1 MPMFEKEIP
10 VLLVDDDP
18 DVLAVSKLAMRSFE
32 VFGLPITVYT
42 ATSKAE
48 AIDLLT
54 SRFALQAQVGA
65 KLNVAFLDVVMETDT
80 AGLELADYIRNTL
93 GNKFTQI
100 YVRTGQPGI
109 APERSV
115 IDKYDIDGYFT
126 KAEATEDK
134 LYTLVKSGVRH
145 AYFTGLSL
153 ALSNVL
159 AGLITA
165 SGSRD
170 ALRETLTRSWGMWD
184 VDFRIGYSI
193 NGETILR
200 GFDEAEFGELRDAL
214 DGEAGTPI
222 GRSGN
227 DKYVIDGNRLLIK
240 VAGSDTTDEVYDV
253 AVGHAPAPEMLIP
266 VMHTFVRSFAALW
279 KKAGE
284 RELEPVGA

>member
-1 MPMFEKEIP
+1 MFEKEIP

-18 DVLAVSKLAMRSFE
+18 DVLSVSKLAMRSFE
-32 VFGLPITVYT
+32 VYGLPITVYT
-42 ATSKAE
+42 AASKAE
-48 AIDLLT
+48 AIDLLS

-65 KLNVAFLDVVMETDT
+65 KLNVAFVDVVMETDT
-80 AGLELADYIRNTL
+80 AGLELCDYIRNTM

-100 YVRTGQPGI
+100 YVRTGQPGM

-115 IDKYDIDGYFT
+115 IDKYDINGYFT

-134 LYTLVKSGVRH
+134 LYTLVKSGVRQ

-159 AGLITA
+159 AGVIAA
-165 SGSRD
+165 SDDHDSM
-170 ALRETLTRSWGMWD
+170 REALTRSWGMWD

-193 NGETILR
+193 GDTTIVR
-200 GFDEAEFGELRDAL
+200 GFDEAEFAVIRDELDARE
-214 DGEAGTPI
+214 GQPI
-222 GRSGN
+222 GRTGA
-227 DKYVIDGNRLLIK
+227 DKVVVDGNRLLIK
-240 VAGSDTTDEVYDV
+240 IAGSDATAQVYDV
-253 AVGHAPAPEMLIP
+253 AIGHAPPPETLIP

-284 RELEPVGA
+284 RALEPVA